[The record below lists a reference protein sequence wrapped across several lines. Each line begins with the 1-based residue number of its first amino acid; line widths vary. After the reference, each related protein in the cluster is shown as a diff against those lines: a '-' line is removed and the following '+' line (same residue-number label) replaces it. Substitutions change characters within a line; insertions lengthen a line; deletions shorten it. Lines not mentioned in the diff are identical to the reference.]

1 MLKRAIS
8 FASRTIQ
15 NRLKRIQLFPLGF
28 RATNSATVYWS
39 VSADGG
45 GSGGRI
51 CIGRDTRIDIGVII
65 RAYGGL
71 ISIGNHC
78 SVNPYCVIQG
88 SGRISIGDGVRIASH
103 TVIVASNHI
112 FDMST
117 DPIYLQGVSAKGII
131 IEDNVWI
138 GAGAKILDG
147 VVLRE
152 GTVVGAG
159 SVVNKSTEAYSVVV
173 GIPARTIRVRG

>member
-1 MLKRAIS
+1 
-8 FASRTIQ
+8 
-15 NRLKRIQLFPLGF
+15 
-28 RATNSATVYWS
+28 
-39 VSADGG
+39 
-45 GSGGRI
+45 
-51 CIGRDTRIDIGVII
+51 
-65 RAYGGL
+65 
-71 ISIGNHC
+71 
-78 SVNPYCVIQG
+78 
-88 SGRISIGDGVRIASH
+88 
-103 TVIVASNHI
+103 
-112 FDMST
+112 MST